1 MIREFLRRLAYY
13 FQRRRFEE
21 ELDEEMRHHHALAG
35 PKRFGSVTRWKEES
49 RAIWGWTLGEQL
61 FQDLRYA
68 LRAMLKNRAFT
79 ALAVLSLAQGIGANT
94 AIFSFMDAILLRSLP
109 VSDPGS
115 LAILNWRA
123 KAFERPARDPGGRW
137 HPLYRVS
144 EGPSMMI
151 RSVV

>member
-1 MIREFLRRLAYY
+1 M
-13 FQRRRFEE
+13 
-21 ELDEEMRHHHALAG
+21 
-35 PKRFGSVTRWKEES
+35 
-49 RAIWGWTLGEQL
+49 WGWTLGEQL

-79 ALAVLSLAQGIGANT
+79 ALAVLSLALGIGANT

-123 KAFERPARDPGGRW
+123 KAFRRPGPGPRRPVASVVQGFRGSINDDPLGGVISDSF
-137 HPLYRVS
+137 PYPAFEFLGKNNALFSALFGYFEFVTAFRVS
-144 EGPSMMI
+144 A
-151 RSVV
+151 